1 MSVKF
6 QPNKA
11 AWAEYTKK
19 ANQLNAEMKTLSE
32 SLPERTTTK
41 EEKENAIKVK
51 NQIAEKKREIIEL
64 SKKNNP
70 AIVPVLESEL
80 AMILGE
86 KDTISEELSEMQGSV
101 FSETPRNVNSQASI
115 WNKATS

>member
-70 AIVPVLESEL
+70 SVVAELESEL
-80 AMILGE
+80 AMILSE
-86 KDTISEELSEMQGSV
+86 KDTVAAELSKMRGSV
-101 FSETPRNVNSQASI
+101 FNETPRNINPQASI
-115 WNKATS
+115 WNNATS